1 MKNVTNLSLL
11 STICAGQFPSELTA
25 YPSFWPHTCLISN
38 KIIFIKKLLL
48 ISLLFSFSLAWS
60 QKSIVVAGIIVNNN
74 YDEYLT
80 DHFSDSVFNRT
91 FFETFENSLR
101 KKLGDIKMIY
111 PNGKKI
117 TFMDFRLASSFNEAV
132 GPYQDYY
139 RELIAAKKLDYDY
152 IVEVRSEIAGVYR
165 GRENSIKIDSKIIL
179 KDTKGRSIVRQ
190 TGKVIA
196 VTPPLAFNGDLM
208 INRVELKQNFFLS
221 VTDLQ
226 DAFKKS
232 VSLAFEESNKLTISA
247 AERPTVNNYDS
258 FTNKA
263 IAYRLLAPA
272 NFAKTRF
279 KLKLQGFYT
288 LTKNRPILVS
298 QIGSTRSGF
307 LNFIETKITDIA
319 FGVGVENVHR
329 SYRAQR
335 NFKIGI
341 DMPDISNSNYFIK
354 GVVYADNSV
363 VLGTGARGPV
373 KLLIKRKDEKENGV
387 LTFRNENPTNNP
399 LSYYNRSLG
408 RVFCPFGKM
417 EGTISGKQLLVQSSM
432 VSLNTLEVLINGKL
446 VGLITHPVTTPEYLK
461 KNKNFIPFIVYIA
474 PQLTLEDESLVLQ
487 AFQFNRLS
495 YLLKDYQDR
504 IVNSLKHKKP

>member
-1 MKNVTNLSLL
+1 M
-11 STICAGQFPSELTA
+11 
-25 YPSFWPHTCLISN
+25 
-38 KIIFIKKLLL
+38 KKLLL
-48 ISLLFSFSLAWS
+48 ISLLLSFSSAWS

-80 DHFSDSVFNRT
+80 DNFSDSVFNRT

-117 TFMDFRLASSFNEAV
+117 TFMDVRLASSFSEAA
-132 GPYQDYY
+132 GSYQDYY

-152 IVEVRSEIAGVYR
+152 IVEVRSEIAEVYS
-165 GRENSIKIDSKIIL
+165 GRKSSIKIDSKIIL
-179 KDTKGRSIVRQ
+179 KDTKGKSIVRQ
-190 TGKVIA
+190 SGKVIA
-196 VTPPLAFNGDLM
+196 VTPPQSFDGKDLM

-221 VTDLQ
+221 VTDLH

-232 VSLAFEESNKLTISA
+232 VNLAFEESNKLTIRA

-258 FTNKA
+258 FTSKA
-263 IAYRLLAPA
+263 IAYRLLAPV

-279 KLKLQGFYT
+279 KLKVQGFYT
-288 LTKNRPILVS
+288 LTKNRPIMLS
-298 QIGSTRSGF
+298 RIGSTRNGA
-307 LNFIETKITDIA
+307 LNFAETKITDIV

-329 SYRAQR
+329 SYRVQR
-335 NFKIGI
+335 NFMIGI

-354 GVVYADNSV
+354 GLVYADNSV

-373 KLLIKRKDEKENGV
+373 KLLVKRIDEKENGV

-399 LSYYNRSLG
+399 LSNYNRSLG

-461 KNKNFIPFIVYIA
+461 KNKNLIPFIVYIA
-474 PQLTLEDESLVLQ
+474 PELTFEDESLVLQ

-504 IVNSLKHKKP
+504 IANSLNHKKP

>member
-1 MKNVTNLSLL
+1 MK
-11 STICAGQFPSELTA
+11 Q
-25 YPSFWPHTCLISN
+25 
-38 KIIFIKKLLL
+38 LLL
-48 ISLLFSFSLAWS
+48 ISLLFSFSSAWS
-60 QKSIVVAGIIVNNN
+60 QKSVVVAGILVNNN
-74 YDEYLT
+74 YDEYSA

-91 FFETFENSLR
+91 FFETFENNLR
-101 KKLGDIKMIY
+101 EKLGDIKMIY

-117 TFMDFRLASSFNEAV
+117 TFMDFRLASSFGEAV

-152 IVEVRSEIAGVYR
+152 FVEVRSEIAKVFR
-165 GRENSIKIDSKIIL
+165 GRESSIKIDSKIIL
-179 KDTKGRSIVRQ
+179 KDTKGKSIVRQ
-190 TGKVIA
+190 SGQVIA
-196 VTPPLAFNGDLM
+196 VAPPPPFDGEDLL

-221 VTDLQ
+221 VADLH

-232 VSLAFEESNKLTISA
+232 VSLAFEESNKLTIRG
-247 AERPTVNNYDS
+247 AERPTINTYDS
-258 FTNKA
+258 FTSKA

-272 NFAKTRF
+272 DFAKTRF
-279 KLKLQGFYT
+279 KLKVQGFYT
-288 LTKNRPILVS
+288 LTKNRPIMLS
-298 QIGSTRSGF
+298 RIGSTRNGA
-307 LNFIETKITDIA
+307 LNFKETKITDIV
-319 FGVGVENVHR
+319 FGAGFENVHH
-329 SYRAQR
+329 SYRVQR

-341 DMPDISNSNYFIK
+341 DMPDISNVNYFIK

-417 EGTISGKQLLVQSSM
+417 EGTISGKQLLVQSSL

-461 KNKNFIPFIVYIA
+461 KKKNLIPFIVYID

-504 IVNSLKHKKP
+504 IVNALNNKKP

>member
-1 MKNVTNLSLL
+1 M
-11 STICAGQFPSELTA
+11 
-25 YPSFWPHTCLISN
+25 
-38 KIIFIKKLLL
+38 KKLLL

-60 QKSIVVAGIIVNNN
+60 QKSIVVSGIIVNNN

-80 DHFSDSVFNRT
+80 DQFSDSVFNRT
-91 FFETFENSLR
+91 FFEIFENSLQ

-117 TFMDFRLASSFNEAV
+117 TFMDSRLASSFSEAA
-132 GPYQDYY
+132 GSYQDYY
-139 RELIAAKKLDYDY
+139 RELIASKKLDYDY
-152 IVEVRSEIAGVYR
+152 IVEVRSEIAKVYK
-165 GRENSIKIDSKIIL
+165 GRESSIKINSKIIL
-179 KDTKGRSIVRQ
+179 KDTNGKSIVRQ
-190 TGKVIA
+190 SGKVIA
-196 VTPPLAFNGDLM
+196 VAPPPPFNEKDLM
-208 INRVELKQNFFLS
+208 INRVDLKQNFFLS
-221 VTDLQ
+221 LTDLQ

-232 VSLAFEESNKLTISA
+232 VSLAFEESNKLTIRA
-247 AERPTVNNYDS
+247 GERPTVNDYDL

-272 NFAKTRF
+272 DFAKTRF
-279 KLKLQGFYT
+279 KFKIQGFYT
-288 LTKNRPILVS
+288 LTKDRPIILS
-298 QIGSTRSGF
+298 RIGSTRSGALHF
-307 LNFIETKITDIA
+307 SETKITDIA
-319 FGVGVENVHR
+319 FGVGVENIHR
-329 SYRAQR
+329 TYRVQR

-341 DMPDISNSNYFIK
+341 DMPDISNSNYFVK

-363 VLGTGARGPV
+363 VLGTGPRGPV

-446 VGLITHPVTTPEYLK
+446 VGLITHPVTAPEYLK
-461 KNKNFIPFIVYIA
+461 KNKNIIPFIVYIA
-474 PQLTLEDESLVLQ
+474 PELTLEDESLVLQ

-504 IVNSLKHKKP
+504 IVNSLNHKKP